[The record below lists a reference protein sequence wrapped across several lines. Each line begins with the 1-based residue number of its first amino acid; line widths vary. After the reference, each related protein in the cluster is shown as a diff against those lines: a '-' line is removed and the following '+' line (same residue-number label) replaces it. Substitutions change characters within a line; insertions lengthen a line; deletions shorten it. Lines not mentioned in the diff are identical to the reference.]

1 MNRLIYF
8 GTSGSAGHSAIVIK
22 GQCDEKEKTHIT
34 MTVDSDRVHDIV
46 IRDWLHEHLPVL
58 LHVDNYSIFAI
69 PLSRDDN
76 RGGCITALI
85 TDFDTRLTADDFK
98 TEIKKDKF
106 LTKQF
111 DI

>member
-8 GTSGSAGHSAIVIK
+8 GTSGCYTHDTTVIK
-22 GQCDEKEKTHIT
+22 GDFSQKESVRIARTIGTDHVIGF
-34 MTVDSDRVHDIV
+34 VWDRWIYDHA
-46 IRDWLHEHLPVL
+46 PVL
-58 LHVDNYSIFAI
+58 LHVDNYSVYAV
-69 PLSRDDN
+69 PLSRDVS
-76 RGGCITALI
+76 GGDCITALI

-98 TEIKKDKF
+98 AEIEKSEF